1 MLDIYF
7 EDNYGR
13 LYEKKPSEIFE
24 KFVLKNEYGCVTNK
38 FIKRIIPIQLND
50 SQDKFYDIITPYG
63 YGGPIIESLN
73 SPSYKE
79 KLIESYNKA
88 FRNYADDNNIVSEF
102 VRFHPIVRNAE
113 DFNSIYQIKVDRTT
127 FGTDLTQN
135 DPIAYDFS
143 NSAKKKIN
151 KLLKKYPI
159 HYVYDEHPKNLNDF
173 KKIYYSTMDRKSAM
187 AEYYFDDEYFNK
199 LIEYFP
205 DNLVTVKIF
214 LDSNEKSELIGM
226 GLYFRYGK
234 YLHTHLSGT
243 LTEFLKFSPA
253 YILKQAFLEY
263 GKENGYSII
272 HYGGGKTS
280 STEDSLREF
289 KERFGQRTQFNFCL
303 GTKIWN
309 QEKYDEFCTVM
320 GTTKENDFFPA
331 YRKKNR
337 ED

>member
-1 MLDIYF
+1 
-7 EDNYGR
+7 
-13 LYEKKPSEIFE
+13 
-24 KFVLKNEYGCVTNK
+24 
-38 FIKRIIPIQLND
+38 
-50 SQDKFYDIITPYG
+50 
-63 YGGPIIESLN
+63 
-73 SPSYKE
+73 
-79 KLIESYNKA
+79 
-88 FRNYADDNNIVSEF
+88 
-102 VRFHPIVRNAE
+102 
-113 DFNSIYQIKVDRTT
+113 
-127 FGTDLTQN
+127 
-135 DPIAYDFS
+135 
-143 NSAKKKIN
+143 
-151 KLLKKYPI
+151 
-159 HYVYDEHPKNLNDF
+159 
-173 KKIYYSTMDRKSAM
+173 MD
-187 AEYYFDDEYFNK
+187 EYYFDDEYFNK